1 MIRSA
6 TIADLEQVLNLLTD
20 FASASLIDYAD
31 WSAEDLSAARQR
43 LTIMILQHYLIVA
56 EKDGVIVGMIGAM
69 QEQDPWIASRS
80 RLREMFWWVTPAFR
94 RGRLSVELFLRWE
107 KDCERFILDK
117 LVDQVSLSTQPGS
130 SDIDLSRR
138 GWRCVE
144 NHWIK
149 E

>member
-1 MIRSA
+1 MIRPA

-20 FASASLIDYAD
+20 FAQASLIDYAA
-31 WSAEDLSAARQR
+31 WTVQDLAKAKQQ
-43 LTIMILQHYLIVA
+43 LTNMILHDYLMVA
-56 EKDGVIVGMIGAM
+56 EHNNSIVGMIGAVK
-69 QEQDPWIASRS
+69 EQDPWISSRS
-80 RLREMFWWVTPAFR
+80 RMRELFWWVTPAFR

-130 SDIDLSRR
+130 SDVDLSRR

-149 E
+149 D

>member
-1 MIRSA
+1 MIRLAHIS
-6 TIADLEQVLNLLTD
+6 DLEQVLKLLTD
-20 FASASLIDYAD
+20 FASASLIDYAN
-31 WSAEDLSAARQR
+31 WTAQDLSAARQR
-43 LTIMILQHYLIVA
+43 LTNMILHHYLIVA
-56 EKDGVIVGMIGAM
+56 EKDNIIVGMIGAM
-69 QEQDPWIASRS
+69 KEQDPWIASRS

-94 RGRLSVELFLRWE
+94 KGRLSVELYLRWE
-107 KDCERFILDK
+107 MDCERFILDK

-130 SDIDLSRR
+130 SDVDLSKR